1 MTTEDFNPPLN
12 GDWLV
17 IPLISDI
24 LVLANTGS
32 IPIFLRLGSTST
44 STGFLV
50 MPNET
55 YKIDETVY
63 VKAGAITGQT
73 PKITVTR

>member
-1 MTTEDFNPPLN
+1 MITEDFNPPLN

-17 IPLISDI
+17 IPLIADI
-24 LVLANTGS
+24 VVLANTGS

-44 STGFLV
+44 SSGFLV
-50 MPNET
+50 VPNET
-55 YKIDETVY
+55 YKFDETVY
-63 VKAGAITGQT
+63 VKAGTVTGQV